1 MVAVPELRMR
11 MLDQVVVSTQQLA
24 EVVARRV
31 GRHADELAVRTFAGA
46 VIGAMM
52 APLLAAIAD
61 PAVDYIALMDASLAH
76 LEAGLP
82 L

>member
-1 MVAVPELRMR
+1 M
-11 MLDQVVVSTQQLA
+11 VSTQQFA
-24 EVVARRV
+24 ELVARRV
-31 GRHADELAVRTFAGA
+31 GRRADELAVRTFAGA

-52 APLLAAIAD
+52 APPLAAIAD
-61 PAVDYIALMDASLAH
+61 PTAPYIALVDASLAH